1 MLRDMARIAEHANLV
16 AKQPSANEK
25 AAEQPVDQPESKVN
39 IVKAARTAV
48 EQIAVETTVVP
59 QTKEGEGKGMS
70 ENLSL
75 QYQEMF
81 KRLVQVMSTDSA
93 VVAAAAAPMQR
104 IEPPL
109 TSTKVKGGTTAVP
122 TTVVQSQ
129 VAQAT
134 MIQTQAVQTP
144 AVHAPLVPAQLVPA
158 QLVPAQVVP
167 PAETAKQVNT
177 VDNLVNSV
185 EHSSALEENV
195 TRKSR
200 KGTPIKLEAALAPVK
215 KQDEVTDLSVKHNV
229 ETSEVTVAEKQS
241 AASDMAHP
249 AKAHTP
255 SRVPN
260 VAPSG
265 GAPLDLTTP
274 KGSALA
280 ICNSPMSYEQP
291 EDMSLKS
298 HALTPP
304 APYTPPAPSVDD
316 ADGIRSQTLLLNGKK
331 YEIVPLGDGR
341 WISQNEY
348 ELLQGLGGIS
358 DNEKL
363 TKSSNLET
371 VPTVQIA
378 AKRQLVCSSSSEDP
392 CAKRQCKIGDKTAI
406 NMSKRLPD
414 QNGNDQNG
422 NQPAGKV
429 VTSCGTDLD
438 PRHLIDKE
446 IQKYTCLTQLL
457 KPQQ

>member
-16 AKQPSANEK
+16 AKQPSATEK
-25 AAEQPVDQPESKVN
+25 AAEQLVDKPESKVN

-59 QTKEGEGKGMS
+59 QTNEREGNGMS

-109 TSTKVKGGTTAVP
+109 LNSKEKGHAAAVP
-122 TTVVQSQ
+122 TMVV
-129 VAQAT
+129 
-134 MIQTQAVQTP
+134 QTQAVQAP
-144 AVHAPLVPAQLVPA
+144 AVPAPKVHTQAVPAMLVSA
-158 QLVPAQVVP
+158 HVVP
-167 PAETAKQVNT
+167 PANPVEMEHAGVK
-177 VDNLVNSV
+177 DNSV
-185 EHSSALEENV
+185 NGTASSSTLEENV
-195 TRKSR
+195 IRKSR
-200 KGTPIKLEAALAPVK
+200 KGTPIKLEAALAPAK
-215 KQDEVTDLSVKHNV
+215 KQDEVTDLSVKLPQSV
-229 ETSEVTVAEKQS
+229 DTSEATVAEKQTT
-241 AASDMAHP
+241 ASDLTHP

-274 KGSALA
+274 KGSAIA

-304 APYTPPAPSVDD
+304 APHTPPAPSDD
-316 ADGIRSQTLLLNGKK
+316 DGDGIRSQTLLLNGKK

-363 TKSSNLET
+363 TKSSNQKET
-371 VPTVQIA
+371 VPIVQIA

-422 NQPAGKV
+422 NQPACKV

>member
-16 AKQPSANEK
+16 AKQPSATEK
-25 AAEQPVDQPESKVN
+25 AAEQPVDKPESKVN

-48 EQIAVETTVVP
+48 EQIAVETTGVP
-59 QTKEGEGKGMS
+59 ETKEREGKGMS

-109 TSTKVKGGTTAVP
+109 TSAKGRGGTAAVP
-122 TTVVQSQ
+122 TTVVQ
-129 VAQAT
+129 A
-134 MIQTQAVQTP
+134 QAVQTP
-144 AVHAPLVPAQLVPA
+144 VMHTQAVQAPVVHASV
-158 QLVPAQVVP
+158 VPAQVVP
-167 PAETAKQVNT
+167 PAETVKQVNT
-177 VDNLVNSV
+177 EDNLFNSV
-185 EHSSALEENV
+185 EHSSTVEENV
-195 TRKSR
+195 ARKSR
-200 KGTPIKLEAALAPVK
+200 KGTPIKLEAALAPAK

-229 ETSEVTVAEKQS
+229 DTTEATVAEKQTI
-241 AASDMAHP
+241 ASDLTHP

-304 APYTPPAPSVDD
+304 APHTPPAPSDD
-316 ADGIRSQTLLLNGKK
+316 DGDGIRSQTLLLNGKK

-363 TKSSNLET
+363 TKSSNQKET
-371 VPTVQIA
+371 VPIVQIA